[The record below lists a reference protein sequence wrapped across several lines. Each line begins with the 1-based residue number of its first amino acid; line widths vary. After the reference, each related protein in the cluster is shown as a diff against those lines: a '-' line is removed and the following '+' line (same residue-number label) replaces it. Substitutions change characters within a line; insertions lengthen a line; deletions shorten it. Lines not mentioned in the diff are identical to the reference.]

1 MAAVGDGPVDQACA
15 IAARGLV
22 KEYRRGDVVDRVLDG
37 ASLEVPKGRYVSV
50 MGPSGSGKSTLLH
63 LLGGLDRPDAGEVL
77 LDGAPLS
84 SLSDDDR
91 TRLRRRKIGIVYQ
104 FFNLVPVLSVRENIA
119 LPAVIAG
126 QRERTYRDKLEQV
139 IELVGLTD
147 HHSKRPNELSG
158 GEQQRTAIGRAL
170 FIEPSVLLADEPTGN
185 LDFRSGADIL
195 ALFVEAQ
202 RAFDQTIVMVT
213 HDPRS
218 AAYGEEVLL
227 LRSGSVAGRLD
238 LDSRGQDTVRADR
251 AHEARPRAVLRWL
264 EDQEQLDLTPHP
276 PRRARVEGQAAVR
289 L

>member
-1 MAAVGDGPVDQACA
+1 MAAVGDEPADQACA

-238 LDSRGQDTVRADR
+238 LDSRGQDTARADR

>member
-1 MAAVGDGPVDQACA
+1 MAAVGDEPADQACA

>member
-147 HHSKRPNELSG
+147 HYSKRPNELSG
-158 GEQQRTAIGRAL
+158 GE
-170 FIEPSVLLADEPTGN
+170 
-185 LDFRSGADIL
+185 
-195 ALFVEAQ
+195 
-202 RAFDQTIVMVT
+202 
-213 HDPRS
+213 
-218 AAYGEEVLL
+218 
-227 LRSGSVAGRLD
+227 
-238 LDSRGQDTVRADR
+238 
-251 AHEARPRAVLRWL
+251 
-264 EDQEQLDLTPHP
+264 
-276 PRRARVEGQAAVR
+276 
-289 L
+289 